1 MIESIL
7 SGNGVT
13 DGVEWERGLGWAQP
27 RAKRAL
33 WQVPD
38 TARCLSHHGLPQVG
52 LATGTLTAYHIK
64 DGDSLTKGAG
74 GGEIQ
79 QA

>member
-38 TARCLSHHGLPQVG
+38 TARPPTGL
-52 LATGTLTAYHIK
+52 
-64 DGDSLTKGAG
+64 DGDSWRVVSMGTV
-74 GGEIQ
+74 
-79 QA
+79 